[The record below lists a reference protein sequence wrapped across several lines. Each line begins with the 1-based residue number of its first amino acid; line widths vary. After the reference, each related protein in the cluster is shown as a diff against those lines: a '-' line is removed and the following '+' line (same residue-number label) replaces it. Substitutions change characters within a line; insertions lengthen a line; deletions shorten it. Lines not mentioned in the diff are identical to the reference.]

1 MSFKE
6 LAAQRYSV
14 RKFLD
19 KPVDKEKLDLIL
31 AAAQNAPT
39 AANKQPQRVLVIDK
53 APDLAKVDTATSCR
67 FGAPLVFLIC
77 YDKAEPWVRPFD
89 KEHAG
94 WVDASIVT
102 TQMMLQA
109 ADLGLGTTWVM
120 YFDPAKT
127 REQFQ
132 LPEQLVPVAFL
143 PTGYPAEDAAPSDR
157 HPQRHPLDKLVYHG
171 SFAKYP

>member
-14 RKFLD
+14 RKFLET
-19 KPVDKEKLDLIL
+19 PVDREKLDLIL
-31 AAAQNAPT
+31 AAARNAPT
-39 AANKQPQRVLVIDK
+39 AANKQPQRFLVIDQ
-53 APDLAKVDTATSCR
+53 APDLAKVDLCTSCR
-67 FGAPLVFLIC
+67 FGAPLVFLVC
-77 YDKAEPWVRPFD
+77 YDKTEPWVRGFD
-89 KEHAG
+89 QEHAG
-94 WVDASIVT
+94 WVDASIVI

-109 ADLGLGTTWVM
+109 ADIGLGTTWVM

-132 LPEQLVPVAFL
+132 LPEQLIPVAFL
-143 PTGYPAEDAAPSDR
+143 PTGFPAPGAAPADR
-157 HPQRHPLDKLVYHG
+157 HLQRHPLDKLAYHG